1 MTAPM
6 TTILT
11 SEAGIGDSLYA
22 GFARDFATADRERVL
37 VGAETA
43 QQFAD
48 LARVTRLVR
57 TFAFL
62 ERLLNADFSD
72 RGDLYT
78 HREAIAVLLTPWF
91 ARHTVADLALAFAG
105 TTVPWERLRD
115 PAGLPRVRV
124 FPQADPAY
132 PNSTARRRYRDGAVT
147 RTTPGS
153 LVQPGM

>member
-1 MTAPM
+1 MTTPM

-37 VGAETA
+37 VGAVTA

-48 LARVTRLVR
+48 LARATRLVR

-78 HREAIAVLLTPWF
+78 HREAIAVLLAPWF
-91 ARHTVADLALAFAG
+91 ARHTIADLALAFAG
-105 TTVPWERLRD
+105 TTVPWELLRD
-115 PAGLPRVRV
+115 RTPRLLVPA
-124 FPQADPAY
+124 Q

-153 LVQPGM
+153 LAQPGM

>member
-1 MTAPM
+1 M
-6 TTILT
+6 TTTLIP
-11 SEAGIGDSLYA
+11 EAETGDCLFA
-22 GFARDFATADRERVL
+22 GFARDFATADRERVIA
-37 VGAETA
+37 GAVTA

-48 LARVTRLVR
+48 LAKVTRLSG

-62 ERLLNADFSD
+62 ERLLHADFSD

-78 HREAIAVLLTPWF
+78 HREAIAVLLAPWF

-105 TTVPWERLRD
+105 TTVPWELLRD
-115 PAGLPRVRV
+115 STPRLVV
-124 FPQADPAY
+124 PSQ
-132 PNSTARRRYRDGAVT
+132 PNSMVRRRYRDGAVT

>member
-1 MTAPM
+1 MTM

-11 SEAGIGDSLYA
+11 PEAEIGDYLYA
-22 GFARDFATADRERVL
+22 GFARDFATADRERVR
-37 VGAETA
+37 VGAATS

-48 LARVTRLVR
+48 LAKVTRLSK

-62 ERLLNADFSD
+62 ERLLDADFSD
-72 RGDLYT
+72 PGDLYT
-78 HREAIAVLLTPWF
+78 HREAIAVLLAPWF

-105 TTVPWERLRD
+105 TTVPWELLRD
-115 PAGLPRVRV
+115 RPSGCLVPA
-124 FPQADPAY
+124 Q

>member
-78 HREAIAVLLTPWF
+78 HREAIAVLLAPWF

-105 TTVPWERLRD
+105 TTVPWELLRD
-115 PAGLPRVRV
+115 RTPRLLVPA
-124 FPQADPAY
+124 Q